1 MTKLTLT
8 AAALAL
14 AACSSGL
21 VVGLGYFIH
30 NYEQGNENE

>member
-1 MTKLTLT
+1 MTKLTIT

-21 VVGLGYFIH
+21 GYFIY